1 MLTGSV
7 SNLLQEEGEMKKSFE
22 RLATRQP
29 ADVAAAEMAALN
41 AALEMAVS
49 ELDELTASWSD

>member
-1 MLTGSV
+1 MLTGNV
-7 SNLLQEEGEMKKSFE
+7 SKLQQEEGEMQKSFE
-22 RLATRQP
+22 RIAARQP

-49 ELDELTASWSD
+49 DLDELTASWSS